1 MNLRVPRRLRHS
13 LRAEAEALRS
23 RVTFGNCHLPTQWC
37 ADDGRHVIYR
47 HEDDLGFT
55 ERLRR
60 APAADHSMTI
70 AVPVS

>member
-47 HEDDLGFT
+47 HEDDLEGSLSAC
-55 ERLRR
+55 EEHPPQIIL
-60 APAADHSMTI
+60 
-70 AVPVS
+70 